1 MLNASTSD
9 TANFCLSK
17 LLKQRI
23 LFWSFQL
30 IPILEYNVAPLLYTP
45 FTTPAFEFHGNTVH
59 GSVTLIEQCKLHVYN
74 QLFVCLSI
82 SLPIYRMQSG
92 MKTFAVDETS
102 VSGYIYHKLLGHE
115 VEEQIVKCQLPKRY
129 TFQHV
134 VNLWFTLSHIIFW
147 LHLHYVYVRPFG
159 GHMFV
164 VVVVVVVV
172 LCLFSVLLCPA
183 LPCPAL
189 PCHLKV
195 KAKVRAN

>member
-1 MLNASTSD
+1 M
-9 TANFCLSK
+9 
-17 LLKQRI
+17 
-23 LFWSFQL
+23 
-30 IPILEYNVAPLLYTP
+30 EYNVALYTP
-45 FTTPAFEFHGNTVH
+45 FTTPAFEFHSNTVH
-59 GSVTLIEQCKLHVYN
+59 GTVTLIEQCKLHVYN

-129 TFQHV
+129 IFQHV
-134 VNLWFTLSHIIFW
+134 VNLWFTLGHFSHYFFNSI
-147 LHLHYVYVRPFG
+147 YTMY
-159 GHMFV
+159 MFAPLV
-164 VVVVVVVV
+164 AT
-172 LCLFSVLLCPA
+172 CLLLLLLLLLYCVCF

-195 KAKVRAN
+195 KAKVREPIKYLQC

>member
-1 MLNASTSD
+1 M
-9 TANFCLSK
+9 
-17 LLKQRI
+17 
-23 LFWSFQL
+23 
-30 IPILEYNVAPLLYTP
+30 EYNVAPLLYTP

-59 GSVTLIEQCKLHVYN
+59 GSVTLIEQCKRHVYN

-134 VNLWFTLSHIIFW
+134 VNLWFTLGHFSHYFSNSI
-147 LHLHYVYVRPFG
+147 YTVYVRPFG

-164 VVVVVVVV
+164 VVVVVV
-172 LCLFSVLLCPA
+172 LCLFSALPCPA

-189 PCHLKV
+189 PSKGQS
-195 KAKVRAN
+195 KG